1 MECIICL
8 NDLSTND
15 FYNLTCCNND
25 IHIHCLHNWINSN
38 ITNKNI
44 SKCFI
49 CSQDNDIIRDITS
62 FNYNRQIVIHLDN
75 DYNDSLLLD
84 NESNHSHI
92 NNHSRNNLIIFLE
105 FLCFFIIIYYLLFC

>member
-25 IHIHCLHNWINSN
+25 VHIHCLHNWINSN

-49 CSQDNDIIRDITS
+49 CNQDNDIIKDITS
-62 FNYNRQIVIHLDN
+62 FNYNRHIIIHVDNDELLIRENYLYRNNFHKIVIIILKTAC
-75 DYNDSLLLD
+75 
-84 NESNHSHI
+84 I
-92 NNHSRNNLIIFLE
+92 CFLIY
-105 FLCFFIIIYYLLFC
+105 FFIFI

>member
-25 IHIHCLHNWINSN
+25 VHIHCLHNWINSN

-49 CSQDNDIIRDITS
+49 CNQDNDIIKDITS
-62 FNYNRQIVIHLDN
+62 FNYNRHIIIHVDNDELLIRENYLYRNNFHKIVIIILKTACIC
-75 DYNDSLLLD
+75 SL
-84 NESNHSHI
+84 I
-92 NNHSRNNLIIFLE
+92 Y
-105 FLCFFIIIYYLLFC
+105 FFIFI

>member
-15 FYNLTCCNND
+15 FYNVTIYNND
-25 IHIHCLHNWINSN
+25 VHIHCLHNWINSN

-49 CSQDNDIIRDITS
+49 CNQDNDIIKDITS
-62 FNYNRQIVIHLDN
+62 FNYIRHIIIHLDN
-75 DYNDSLLLD
+75 DELLIRENYLY
-84 NESNHSHI
+84 
-92 NNHSRNNLIIFLE
+92 RNNFHKIVIIILKTACICSLIY
-105 FLCFFIIIYYLLFC
+105 FFIFI

>member
-15 FYNLTCCNND
+15 FYTLTCCNND

-49 CSQDNDIIRDITS
+49 CSQDNDIIKDITS
-62 FNYNRQIVIHLDN
+62 FNYTTQIVIHLDN
-75 DYNDSLLLD
+75 DYNSLLLD
-84 NESNHSHI
+84 NESNESHI

-105 FLCFFIIIYYLLFC
+105 FLCFFIIISYLLFC

>member
-25 IHIHCLHNWINSN
+25 VHIHCLHNWINSN

-49 CSQDNDIIRDITS
+49 CNQDNDIIKDITS
-62 FNYNRQIVIHLDN
+62 FNYNRHIIINVDNDELLIRENYLYRNNFHKIVIIILKTACIC
-75 DYNDSLLLD
+75 SL
-84 NESNHSHI
+84 I
-92 NNHSRNNLIIFLE
+92 Y
-105 FLCFFIIIYYLLFC
+105 FFIFI

>member
-25 IHIHCLHNWINSN
+25 VHIHCLHNWINSN

-49 CSQDNDIIRDITS
+49 CNQDNDIIKDITS
-62 FNYNRQIVIHLDN
+62 FNYRTHIIIHLDN
-75 DYNDSLLLD
+75 DELLIRENYLY
-84 NESNHSHI
+84 
-92 NNHSRNNLIIFLE
+92 RNNFHKIVIIILKTACICSLIY
-105 FLCFFIIIYYLLFC
+105 FFIFI